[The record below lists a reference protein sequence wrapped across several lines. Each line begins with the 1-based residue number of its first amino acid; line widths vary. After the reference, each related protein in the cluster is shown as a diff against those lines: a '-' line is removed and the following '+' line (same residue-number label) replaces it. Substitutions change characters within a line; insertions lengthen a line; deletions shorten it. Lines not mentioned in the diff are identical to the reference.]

1 MNQSWGLIGRWN
13 YDHANKRNLETIAGV
28 EYDNCCWTV
37 RVLARKWIDND
48 ALYFGGIEDDNSGIF
63 VQFELKGLGSLLGGN
78 VAGILNNGI
87 SGYRERDYVQNQ
99 FR

>member
-1 MNQSWGLIGRWN
+1 M
-13 YDHANKRNLETIAGV
+13 
-28 EYDNCCWTV
+28 

-48 ALYFGGIEDDNSGIF
+48 ALYYGGVEEDNTGIF

-87 SGYRERDYVQNQ
+87 IGYREREYVQDQ